1 MIPTDKE
8 HNICEFMWV
17 CMDRNL
23 GTSVLISYIKLGNF
37 GIWGSSPD
45 SDGFPKSFTKI
56 IQTGESTLEQFEILS
71 LNLSVF

>member
-1 MIPTDKE
+1 
-8 HNICEFMWV
+8 
-17 CMDRNL
+17 MDRNL
-23 GTSVLISYIKLGNF
+23 GTSVLISYSKLGNF

-45 SDGFPKSFTKI
+45 SDGFGKSFTKI